1 MVWWRIPPLAV
12 PTQTASVLS
21 PKNLSENGTLIET
34 LKIECHGYY
43 PSNLVHLYQPLIEY
57 SYGNLVFSSPIPP
70 LVRATLNGLSNTP
83 AKTLLVAAGVSTSG
97 TIPIL
102 GLKLSKLSMNAP
114 F

>member
-1 MVWWRIPPLAV
+1 
-12 PTQTASVLS
+12 
-21 PKNLSENGTLIET
+21 
-34 LKIECHGYY
+34 
-43 PSNLVHLYQPLIEY
+43 LVHLYQPLIEY

-83 AKTLLVAAGVSTSG
+83 VKTLLVAAGVSTSG

>member
-1 MVWWRIPPLAV
+1 MWWRIPPLAV

-21 PKNLSENGTLIET
+21 PKNLSENGILIET
-34 LKIECHGYY
+34 LNIECHGSY
-43 PSNLVHLYQPLIEY
+43 PFNLSHLYQPLIEY
-57 SYGNLVFSSPIPP
+57 SYGNLVNSSPIPP
-70 LVRATLNGLSNTP
+70 LVLATFAGLSNIP
-83 AKTLLVAAGVSTSG
+83 ANTLLVAAGVSTSG